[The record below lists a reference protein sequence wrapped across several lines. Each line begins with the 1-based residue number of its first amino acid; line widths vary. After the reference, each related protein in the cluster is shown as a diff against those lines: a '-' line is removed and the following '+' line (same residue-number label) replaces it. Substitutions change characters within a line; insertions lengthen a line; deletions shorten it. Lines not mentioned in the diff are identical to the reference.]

1 LIIRASIRVLLML
14 TGLEFH
20 NKNGLMKKTK
30 MSTKIITG
38 SFLVAIS
45 AILVTMAFT
54 PKQTPTIYLVGDSTM
69 SDKRISS
76 YPETGWG
83 MPFQYYF
90 TDEVEVENHARNGR
104 STRTFIEEGRWETI
118 KETLNPG
125 DFVMI
130 QFGHNDEVPTKTR
143 YTPPEQ
149 FQQFLRQYISES
161 RAVDAHPIL
170 LTPIT
175 RCQFD
180 ENGQVKETHEQ
191 YSELMREVAES
202 EGVPLIDMDR
212 KSQAMLT
219 EIGEEKSKLL
229 FLQLEPGQNPNYPDG
244 VTDNTHFSETG
255 ARMMAELVL
264 NGLEELD
271 HDLAGYIVEGE
282 E

>member
-1 LIIRASIRVLLML
+1 MAKLSTEKLLLSSIILTLTVVLSL
-14 TGLEFH
+14 
-20 NKNGLMKKTK
+20 
-30 MSTKIITG
+30 
-38 SFLVAIS
+38 
-45 AILVTMAFT
+45 MAFT
-54 PKQTPTIYLVGDSTM
+54 PNEKPVVYLVGDSTM

-90 TDEVEVENHARNGR
+90 TDEIEIENHARNGR

-118 KETLNPG
+118 KETLKTG
-125 DFVMI
+125 DFVLV
-130 QFGHNDEVPTKTR
+130 QFGHNDEVPTKSR

-149 FQQFLRQYISES
+149 YQKFLRQYISET
-161 RAVDAHPIL
+161 RDRGAHPIL

-175 RCQFD
+175 RRQFD

-191 YSELMREVAES
+191 YSALMREVAET
-202 EGVPLIDMDR
+202 ENVPLIDMDR

-219 EIGEEKSKLL
+219 EIGKEKSTLL

-255 ARMMAELVL
+255 ARMMAELVMQ
-264 NGLEELD
+264 GLEELD
-271 HDLAGYIVEGE
+271 HELANYIVEGE